1 MKFNILIVDDSIL
14 IQLKHSAIVEGLGH
28 TPLVAGNGLHALELL
43 TRQSVDL
50 IIADLNMPVMDG
62 YTFLREVRKNLEMS
76 QIPIVVA
83 STEAGASDMQRAYDA
98 GADIY
103 MVKPV
108 APEAL
113 KDQIRQLLV
122 KEEK

>member
-1 MKFNILIVDDSIL
+1 MKLRVLIVDDSLL
-14 IQLKHSAIVEGLGH
+14 IRLKHSAIVEGLGH
-28 TPLVAGNGLHALELL
+28 TPLSADNGLHALELL

-62 YTFLREVRKNLEMS
+62 YTFLREIRERAELS
-76 QIPIVVA
+76 QIPVVVA
-83 STEAGASDMQRAYDA
+83 STEAGEDDIKRAYAA

-103 MVKPV
+103 LVKPV
-108 APEAL
+108 AHEVIR
-113 KDQIRQLLV
+113 DQIEQLLV